1 MRANAKIIVTGG
13 AGLVGQNLITRL
25 EARGFCNIV
34 AIDKHRANTALLRRL
49 HPQIT
54 IVDADLARDA
64 HWRPFLADADVLIVS
79 HAQIGG
85 LDADAYTRN
94 NVTATARVLDALA
107 PTNPPFIVH
116 LSSSVVTS
124 MADDLYIDSKE
135 AQERLIQQ
143 CGFASVILRPTL
155 MFGWFDRKHL
165 GWLARFMRRSP
176 IMPIP
181 GDGRF
186 LRQPLYVGDFCEIVM
201 ACMAQRPARA
211 LYNISGLQKIDYVDL
226 IRKLR
231 DASGAR
237 ARMIHIPYALF
248 RAMLLAYGFID
259 RDPPFTAKQLDALAT
274 PDVFEVIDWPGL
286 FGVTP
291 TSLDDAFA
299 ETFGHPIFSKIQL
312 EF

>member
-1 MRANAKIIVTGG
+1 MRTNAKIVLTGG
-13 AGLVGQNLITRL
+13 AGLIGQNLITRL
-25 EARGFCNIV
+25 EARGFRNIV

-49 HPQIT
+49 HPQLT
-54 IVDADLARDA
+54 TVEADLAHDA
-64 HWRPFLADADVLIVS
+64 HWRPFVADADIVIVS

-85 LDADAYTRN
+85 VDEAAYFRN
-94 NVTATARVLDALA
+94 NVTATERLLDALK
-107 PTNPPFIVH
+107 PTNPPFLIH

-124 MADDLYIDSKE
+124 MADDMYIDSKE
-135 AQERLIQQ
+135 AQERFIRNS
-143 CGFASVILRPTL
+143 GFPSVILRPTL

-181 GDGRF
+181 GHGRF
-186 LRQPLYVGDFCEIVM
+186 VRQPLYVGDFCEIVI
-201 ACMAQRPARA
+201 ACVERRPVGA
-211 LYNISGLQKIDYVDL
+211 LYNISGLQAIHYVEL
-226 IRKLR
+226 IRKVR
-231 DASGAR
+231 DACR
-237 ARMIHIPYALF
+237 ARSRIVHVPYALF
-248 RAMLLAYGFID
+248 RLLLTIYGVFD

-274 PDVFEVIDWPGL
+274 PDFFEVIDWPSF

-291 TSLDDAFA
+291 TPLDAALA

>member
-1 MRANAKIIVTGG
+1 MRANTKIVVTGG

-25 EARGFCNIV
+25 ETRGFRNIV

-49 HPQIT
+49 HPEIT
-54 IVDADLARDA
+54 AVDADLARDE
-64 HWRPFLADADVLIVS
+64 HWRPFVADAEILVVS

-85 LDADAYTRN
+85 LDQSAYIRN
-94 NVTATARVLDALA
+94 NVTATERMLAALKPA
-107 PTNPPFIVH
+107 NPPFLIH

-124 MADDLYIDSKE
+124 MADDTYIDSKE

-143 CGFASVILRPTL
+143 SGFPSVVLRPTL

-181 GDGRF
+181 GHGRF
-186 LRQPLYVGDFCEIVM
+186 LRQPLYVGDFCEIVI
-201 ACMAQRPARA
+201 ACIEQKPAGA
-211 LYNISGLQKIDYVDL
+211 LLNISGLQAVDYVDM
-226 IRKLR
+226 IKKVR
-231 DASGAR
+231 DASQAR
-237 ARMIHIPYALF
+237 ARIVHIPYSLF
-248 RAMLLAYGFID
+248 RWLLTIYGLID

-274 PDVFEVIDWPGL
+274 PDFFEVIDWPGL
-286 FGVTP
+286 FGVEPTP
-291 TSLDDAFA
+291 LDAALA
-299 ETFGHPIFSKIQL
+299 ETFGHPLFSKISL